1 MKIGICD
8 DDSFFIKE
16 IRDRLEPF
24 STAEEGFHVSDFCS
38 AEELIEYYRNGGHFD
53 ILFINIEM
61 RGINGIEAA
70 EIIRALSP
78 RTIIIFVSSFSDCIF
93 DEFRLE
99 ELHFLVKPV
108 GDREWGEVF
117 GRALNK
123 YRTVNASIILKW
135 ESTRNKI
142 GIDKISFVEGYRRH
156 LTVHTADGVF
166 EAVGKLPEMQE
177 LLSPHGFVRVHQG
190 FIVNMNYIKSFKTD
204 EVELTDG
211 TRVPVSVRK
220 RQDALKI
227 YDNFIEK
234 QIGDI
239 YVI

>member
-8 DDSFFIKE
+8 EDSFFIRE

-24 STAEEGFHVSDFCS
+24 SIAEESFHVSDFSS
-38 AEELIEYYRNGGHFD
+38 AQTLIEFYRSGGYFD
-53 ILFINIEM
+53 IVFMDIEM
-61 RGINGIEAA
+61 KGINGIEAA
-70 EIIRALSP
+70 EIIRAMSP
-78 RTIIIFVSSFSDCIF
+78 KTIIIFVSDHPDYIF
-93 DEFRLE
+93 DAFRIE
-99 ELHFLVKPV
+99 ALHFLVKPV
-108 GDREWGEVF
+108 GDREFNEVF
-117 GRALNK
+117 RRALNK

-156 LTVHTADGVF
+156 LTVHTADGTY
-166 EAVGKLPEMQE
+166 EAVGKLSEMQE

-190 FIVNMNYIKSFKTD
+190 FIVNMSYIKSFRTD
-204 EVELTDG
+204 ELELTDG

-220 RQDALKI
+220 RQEALKT
-227 YDNFIEK
+227 YDNFIEN
-234 QIGDI
+234 QMGDI

>member
-8 DDSFFIKE
+8 EDSFFIRE

-24 STAEEGFHVSDFCS
+24 STAEDGFQVSDFSS
-38 AEELIEYYRNGGHFD
+38 AEALIEHYRGGGYFD
-53 ILFINIEM
+53 ILFIAIEM
-61 RGINGIEAA
+61 QGINGIEAA

-78 RTIIIFVSSFSDCIF
+78 RTIIIFVSVHSDYIF
-93 DEFRLE
+93 DAFRIE
-99 ELHFLVKPV
+99 ALHFLVKPV
-108 GDREWGEVF
+108 CDREFREVF
-117 GRALNK
+117 YRALNK
-123 YRTVNASIILKW
+123 YRLVNASIILKW

-220 RQDALKI
+220 RQDALKV